1 MKTMILFL
9 AVMTMFLFSCRKD
22 KNVDLPSNSDNLI
35 ANPSFETISHQPDYS
50 GWTGTAYLF
59 DSLGHQN
66 FPLVQDAPQGGGL
79 WCVQVEPLWAPQEG
93 FTETMLTGQTGT
105 HNYQLTLLMKT
116 IHWRGLISL
125 EQWRNGQLIDDK
137 NLSDTSISSIN
148 APMKINLLPYFTIC
162 FARTNENFN
171 PIYFLVIRI
180 PAAKVTT
187 TEAM

>member
-105 HNYQLTLLMKT
+105 HNYQLTLWMKT

-137 NLSDTSISSIN
+137 NLSDTSSLWKRESLVNTMMVLPTDTLKIHFSAGYTEMISGQVRFDNVKLEIIN
-148 APMKINLLPYFTIC
+148 P
-162 FARTNENFN
+162 
-171 PIYFLVIRI
+171 
-180 PAAKVTT
+180 
-187 TEAM
+187 